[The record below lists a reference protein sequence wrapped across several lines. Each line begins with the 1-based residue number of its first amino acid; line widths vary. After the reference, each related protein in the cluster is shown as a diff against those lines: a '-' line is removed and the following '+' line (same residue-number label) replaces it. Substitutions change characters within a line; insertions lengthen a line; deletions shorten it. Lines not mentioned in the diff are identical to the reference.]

1 MNKKN
6 DSERERSV
14 TSYIA
19 IILLSI
25 IFYENIYI
33 TYIAIIVTYF
43 KINNA
48 DFELMFAAEKNVYV
62 YF

>member
-1 MNKKN
+1 MNYVSKIKFNLIKSLNKKN

-33 TYIAIIVTYF
+33 LI
-43 KINNA
+43 
-48 DFELMFAAEKNVYV
+48 LLLS
-62 YF
+62 